1 MELIIILNEV
11 KMIGKVET
19 EKDLIIKLH
28 YELIP
33 LILFEE
39 DEEDMRESF
48 RRPFRRLFHWLDYWL
63 MNLIRMN

>member
-39 DEEDMRESF
+39 DEEDMRVLF
-48 RRPFRRLFHWLDYWL
+48 HRPFHRPFHWL
-63 MNLIRMN
+63 LIWIKTN